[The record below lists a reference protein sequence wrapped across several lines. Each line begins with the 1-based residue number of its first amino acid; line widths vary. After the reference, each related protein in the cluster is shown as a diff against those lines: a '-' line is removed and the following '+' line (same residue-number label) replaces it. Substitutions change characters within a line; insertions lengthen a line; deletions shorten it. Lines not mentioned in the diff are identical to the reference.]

1 MFNIVSE
8 IIYNLNK
15 IICNIIAAIIGWLFD
30 LVESVGFSINRIITS
45 FPGLDKTVYGTV
57 VVVGCALTLL
67 FFVFGILQFLFP
79 NSEVDLP
86 AENPVVLVF
95 RLVVS
100 LLLVMN
106 FKTFFIDVFVDKL
119 IIPVFNDIS
128 TNFKTVTDNYWLNNI
143 IAEIESLDSS
153 TLAQIVNFVI
163 IILFG
168 LTFLISTIKFVIYH
182 FERLFELT
190 FLIYVSPLACST
202 YTHKAL
208 SPMFKNYIKLMA
220 EQALCIIFNLIIVK
234 LIINGLQTINTTT
247 MLGKTAE
254 RLTANG
260 SLLSDANSYF
270 LGTTKNYV
278 IQMLFLT
285 AILSVGKKMSVKVG
299 QVLGVNGMSD
309 TVRGGLGVIGAI
321 GGFATHSV
329 MHRGGNNN
337 NSVKPANTN
346 NNGSTAAD
354 TFAEKIG
361 DSVYKATG
369 NEKTAAIVQEAARKV
384 AKPFAN
390 ASTQA
395 KDKMDNLNGKADDI
409 KNRSVADT
417 ESVDQKQNGEKADQK
432 NGTKTEQ
439 ANTESKPDGKV
450 SNENKNPAD
459 TNKTVKGNFENDKQ
473 SANNGKAE
481 QFGAKVGKATG
492 EGVSVAT
499 GSVEMS
505 GIAGKAG
512 EKIGGNLG
520 RGVDKIS
527 ENIKQTAVTSGNQA
541 GSPTH
546 SGNRPGSRNNY
557 VNTSNNVSN
566 SVDKTQPSR
575 TEVSNKDIGGNSSSK
590 LNSFKS
596 NSKSSNDNESFS
608 KVDID
613 KINPSNT

>member
-30 LVESVGFSINRIITS
+30 LVESVGLSINRIIAS

-57 VVVGCALTLL
+57 VVVGCTLTLL

-86 AENPVVLVF
+86 AENPFLLVF
-95 RLVVS
+95 RFIVS
-100 LLLVMN
+100 LLLVIN

-119 IIPVFNDIS
+119 FIPVFNDIS
-128 TNFKTVTDNYWLNNI
+128 TNFETKSGNYWLNNI

-208 SPMFKNYIKLMA
+208 SPMFKNYIKLMV
-220 EQALCIIFNLIIVK
+220 EQALCIIFNLVIVK

-254 RLTANG
+254 RLTENG
-260 SLLSDANSYF
+260 SLLSDAKSYF

-309 TVRGGLGVIGAI
+309 TVRGGLGAIGAI
-321 GGFATHSV
+321 GGFAAHSV
-329 MHRGGNNN
+329 MHRGGSNNTSTKPVSTSGN
-337 NSVKPANTN
+337 NVN
-346 NNGSTAAD
+346 AAD

-361 DSVYKATG
+361 DSIYKTTG
-369 NEKTAAIVQEAARKV
+369 NEKAAAIVQETARKV

-409 KNRSVADT
+409 KSKNAADT
-417 ESVDQKQNGEKADQK
+417 ESVDQKQKSEKADQK

-439 ANTESKPDGKV
+439 ANTEGKPDGKV
-450 SNENKNPAD
+450 SNEDKNPSETSKA
-459 TNKTVKGNFENDKQ
+459 GANFENDKQ
-473 SANNGKAE
+473 SANKGKAE

-505 GIAGKAG
+505 GIAGKGG
-512 EKIGGNLG
+512 EKIGGNVG
-520 RGVDKIS
+520 RGVDKVS
-527 ENIKQTAVTSGNQA
+527 DNIKQTTVTSGNQT
-541 GSPTH
+541 GSPAH

-557 VNTSNNVSN
+557 VNTSSNVSH
-566 SVDKTQPSR
+566 SVDKTQSSR
-575 TEVSNKDIGGNSSSK
+575 NEVSNKNTGGNSSSE

-596 NSKSSNDNESFS
+596 TSKSSNNNESFS